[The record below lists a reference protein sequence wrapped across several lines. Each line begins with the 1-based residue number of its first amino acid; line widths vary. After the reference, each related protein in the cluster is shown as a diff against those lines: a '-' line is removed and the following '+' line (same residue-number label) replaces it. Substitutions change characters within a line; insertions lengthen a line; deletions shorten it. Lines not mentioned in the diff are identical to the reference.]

1 MKRHIALLFLGAV
14 LMPLSASAQTAPS
27 APPHPTPD
35 TPAANS
41 GLPRTPTYLAVEG
54 QPIDS
59 RAPEKK
65 GDQPLFAQ
73 QTRAPYHH
81 PTDFWIDEMTGALH
95 APWAAAVL
103 PDGAVLVTE
112 RLPGAF
118 RIVGKDG
125 SLSAPLAGLD
135 QLHVTT
141 PQTGLLDVVPDRD
154 FARNNTIYFTYFT
167 YDEKIVGNTAI
178 ARAVLDRKAGALR
191 DVKVLMQTLPLF
203 PNDTTLAAGTKSGGR
218 IAQDR
223 DGNLYV
229 CIGDRD
235 NAGTRPWGVAQV
247 LDTHLGKVI
256 RITRDGAPASG
267 NPFAGRTIAE
277 PGIKALPEIWA
288 YGLRSPEGLAFAPNG
303 DLYEVEHGPR
313 GGDELNLIR
322 RGANYGW
329 PVISHGIDY
338 RGQPVGDGASARPG
352 MEQPV
357 YYWSPSTAPSG
368 LAFYTGGNP
377 AWKDS
382 VFVGMLNGRMLSR
395 LTLKDGKV
403 VNEEAMLT
411 GLKSRIRD
419 VRTGP
424 DGAVYVLTDS
434 GGAAIS
440 DNTPPTSKLL
450 RLTPR

>member
-1 MKRHIALLFLGAV
+1 V
-14 LMPLSASAQTAPS
+14 
-27 APPHPTPD
+27 
-35 TPAANS
+35 
-41 GLPRTPTYLAVEG
+41 
-54 QPIDS
+54 
-59 RAPEKK
+59 
-65 GDQPLFAQ
+65 
-73 QTRAPYHH
+73 
-81 PTDFWIDEMTGALH
+81 DFKVTELTGALH
-95 APWAAAVL
+95 APWAAAIL

-118 RIVGKDG
+118 RIVGRDG
-125 SLSAPLAGLD
+125 SVSAPLTGLD

-141 PQTGLLDVVPDRD
+141 PQTGLLDVVLDSD
-154 FARNNTIYFTYFT
+154 FARNNTIFFTYFT

-218 IAQDR
+218 IAVGR
-223 DGNLYV
+223 DGYLYV
-229 CIGDRD
+229 AIGDRD

-256 RITRDGAPASG
+256 RITRNGGPAPG
-267 NPFAGRTIAE
+267 NPFTGKTIAE
-277 PGIKALPEIWA
+277 GGTKALPEIWA

-322 RGANYGW
+322 KGANYGW
-329 PVISHGIDY
+329 PVITHGIDY
-338 RGQPVGDGASARPG
+338 SGRPVGDGSSARPG

-368 LAFYTGGNP
+368 LAFYTGDSQ

-382 VFVGMLNGRMLSR
+382 LFVGMLNGRMLSR

-411 GLKSRIRD
+411 DLKSRIRD
-419 VRTGP
+419 VRVGP

-434 GGAAIS
+434 GGTAIS
-440 DNTPPTSKLL
+440 DNTPPTSRLL
-450 RLTPR
+450 KLTPR

>member
-1 MKRHIALLFLGAV
+1 MKHHRLLAYSSAGIGALLLAGLA
-14 LMPLSASAQTAPS
+14 MAQTKPAS
-27 APPHPTPD
+27 EAD
-35 TPAANS
+35 TPI
-41 GLPRTPTYLAVEG
+41 PRTPVYHTDPG

-59 RAPEKK
+59 RAPTKA
-65 GDQPLFAQ
+65 DDRPAFAQ
-73 QTRAPYHH
+73 QTDAPYDH
-81 PTDFWIDEMTGALH
+81 PTDFKVTEMTGALQ

-103 PDGAVLVTE
+103 PGGDVLVTE

-125 SLSAPLAGLD
+125 SLSAPLSGLD
-135 QLHVTT
+135 GLHVTT
-141 PQTGLLDVVPDRD
+141 PQTGLLDVVLDPD
-154 FARNNTIYFTYFT
+154 FARNHTIYFTYFT

-178 ARAVLDRKAGALR
+178 ARAVLDARAGALR

-218 IAQDR
+218 IAVGP
-223 DGNLYV
+223 DGYLYV
-229 CIGDRD
+229 TIGDRD
-235 NAGTRPWGVAQV
+235 NAGIRPWGVAQV

-256 RITRDGAPASG
+256 RITKDGKPAPG
-267 NPFAGRTIAE
+267 NPFIGKTIAE

-322 RGANYGW
+322 KGVNYGW
-329 PVISHGIDY
+329 PLVTHGVDY
-338 RGQPVGDGASARPG
+338 SGKPVGKGASTGPG
-352 MEQPV
+352 MEEPV

-368 LAFYTGGNP
+368 LAFYRGNNP

-403 VNEEAMLT
+403 VGEEALLPDM
-411 GLKSRIRD
+411 KARIRD
-419 VRTGP
+419 VRAGP
-424 DGAVYVLTDS
+424 DGAIYVLTDS
-434 GGAAIS
+434 GGTAIS
-440 DNTPPTSKLL
+440 DKTPPTSRLL
-450 RLTPR
+450 RLTPE